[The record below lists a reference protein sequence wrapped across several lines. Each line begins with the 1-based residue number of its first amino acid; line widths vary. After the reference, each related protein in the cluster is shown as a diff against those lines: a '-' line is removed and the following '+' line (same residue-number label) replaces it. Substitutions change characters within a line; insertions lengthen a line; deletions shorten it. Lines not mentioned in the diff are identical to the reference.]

1 MLTEFF
7 SYAIGFTAQILFS
20 SRTLYQW
27 LSSEKQKKVV
37 APRFFWQL
45 SLLASFLLF
54 VYGYLRNDFAIM
66 LGQSLTYF
74 IYIRNIQLEQQWKK
88 FPVFLRWFL
97 IIFPFLIVLYY
108 NNNNT
113 LDLNKLIFNNDM
125 SANLFALGIIS
136 QILFTSRFIYQ
147 WLYSEKKK
155 QSRLPLG
162 FWIISLIGS
171 LLVFAYGAL
180 RADPVLIL
188 GHAFGIVIYSRNI
201 YLSSHANVK
210 IHK

>member
-1 MLTEFF
+1 MTETL
-7 SYAIGFTAQILFS
+7 SYVIGFTAQILFS

-54 VYGYLRNDFAIM
+54 IYGYLRNDFAIM

-74 IYIRNIQLEQQWKK
+74 IYIRNIQLAQQWKK

-97 IIFPFLIVLYY
+97 VIFPFLIVLYY
-108 NNNNT
+108 YNNNT

-125 SANLFALGIIS
+125 SDILFALGIIS
-136 QILFTSRFIYQ
+136 QVLFTSRFIYQ
-147 WLYSEKKK
+147 WLYSEKKRT
-155 QSRLPLG
+155 SSLPLV
-162 FWIISLIGS
+162 FWIISLSGS
-171 LLVFAYGAL
+171 ILILIYGLL
-180 RADPVLIL
+180 RIDPVLIL
-188 GHAFGIVIYSRNI
+188 GHIFGIFIYSRNI
-201 YLSSHANVK
+201 YLLSLK
-210 IHK
+210 PC